1 MALCTAKSH
10 DTKYRFR
17 MMKSNEMNVFD
28 STWRSG
34 FRRRRA
40 RAPGAEPAQPPVSEQ
55 CQQDNDYA
63 VLGFVR
69 FFFEQR
75 RSVPSSDIRRA
86 ASDNLYRIPFRH
98 FPMKT
103 SIACAL
109 LAAALF
115 GASTPFAKLLAGQAA
130 PIMLAALLYFGSGV
144 GLSACRLLRSR
155 KRDSGAPIARPDLPW
170 LAGAVVSG
178 GVLGPVL
185 LMTGLTLVPAS
196 SASLLLNMEGVLTA
210 VLAWFV
216 FREQFDRRIFI
227 GMVLIVAAGV
237 LLSWEPGSDSE
248 LSWGS
253 LYVIGACLCWAIDNN
268 LTRKIS
274 ASDAMQIAAVKGLAA
289 GSVNLLIALLWLR
302 SPLPPATGIA
312 GAALVGFA
320 GYGLSLVLFV
330 LALRG
335 LGTARTGAYFST
347 APFVGAGISLM
358 LLGEQPAMLFWVA
371 AALMAAGIWLH
382 ITERHKHEHHHE
394 RMHHSHSHRHDA
406 HHQHEHD
413 FPWDGTEPH
422 VHPHE
427 HEPVIHS
434 HPHFPDIHHRHSH

>member
-1 MALCTAKSH
+1 
-10 DTKYRFR
+10 
-17 MMKSNEMNVFD
+17 
-28 STWRSG
+28 
-34 FRRRRA
+34 
-40 RAPGAEPAQPPVSEQ
+40 
-55 CQQDNDYA
+55 
-63 VLGFVR
+63 
-69 FFFEQR
+69 
-75 RSVPSSDIRRA
+75 
-86 ASDNLYRIPFRH
+86 
-98 FPMKT
+98 MKT
-103 SIACAL
+103 SIASAL

-115 GASTPFAKLLAGQAA
+115 GASTPFAKLLASQAV
-130 PIMLAALLYFGSGV
+130 PVMLAALLYLGSGI
-144 GLSACRLLRSR
+144 GLSACLLLRSG
-155 KRDSGAPIARPDLPW
+155 KQHAGASIARSDLPW
-170 LAGAVVSG
+170 LAGAIVSG

-210 VLAWFV
+210 LLAWFV
-216 FREQFDRRIFI
+216 FREQFDRRIFV
-227 GMVLIVAAGV
+227 GMVLIIVAGV
-237 LLSWEPGSDSE
+237 LLSWEPGSGTG

-253 LYVIGACLCWAIDNN
+253 LYVVGACLCWAIDNN
-268 LTRKIS
+268 LTRKVS
-274 ASDAMQIAAVKGLAA
+274 ASDAMQLAAVKGLAA
-289 GSVNLLIALLWLR
+289 GSVNFLIALLWLR
-302 SPLPPATGIA
+302 SPLPAAGGIA

-347 APFVGAGISLM
+347 APFVGASISLL
-358 LLGEQPAMLFWVA
+358 LLGEQPGMVFWIA

-382 ITERHKHEHHHE
+382 VTERHEHEHRHE
-394 RMHHSHSHRHDA
+394 RLHHSHPHRHDA

-427 HEPVIHS
+427 HEPLTHS